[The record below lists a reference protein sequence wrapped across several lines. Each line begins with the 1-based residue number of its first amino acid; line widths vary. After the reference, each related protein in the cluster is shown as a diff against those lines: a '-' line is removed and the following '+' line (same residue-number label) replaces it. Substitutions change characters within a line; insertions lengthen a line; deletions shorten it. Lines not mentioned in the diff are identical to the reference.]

1 VSSHLIV
8 DSNLELRLV
17 GQLLVVERVAEV
29 ICVRPE
35 PGLGCYAG
43 SSGLV
48 LGCEENSRKTIRERK
63 RDKHTIVLLG
73 SSTKS
78 ICPLSLAMVMRVRL
92 AGHFVG
98 GEDIKERSRREK
110 LITRVRK

>member
-1 VSSHLIV
+1 VYDPSPVSDV
-8 DSNLELRLV
+8 MR
-17 GQLLVVERVAEV
+17 A
-29 ICVRPE
+29 
-35 PGLGCYAG
+35 AAA
-43 SSGLV
+43 SSSAV
-48 LGCEENSRKTIRERK
+48 KENSRKTIRERK